1 MKKSESIAAL
11 AKALSQFQAK
21 VKQPLKD
28 KDNPFFKSKYV
39 PLENVV
45 EAITATSG
53 EYGLSFIQ
61 FPLNDPNGRVG
72 VTTLLMHE
80 SGEWIESEPI
90 FATPAK
96 QDAQGAG
103 SVITYL
109 KRYSLSALF
118 GITSD
123 EDDDG
128 NGAIHDEHS
137 QQSSQAQQQNQ
148 QPYRSNIQMPT
159 NPQEAG
165 AIQLAFGKH
174 KGKTLG
180 QIWREDMSYIQ
191 WLVDSEKT
199 DVAIREGIGMM
210 QVAAAQQQAQQ
221 KMPPQAV

>member
-11 AKALSQFQAK
+11 AKSLSQFQAK

-45 EAITATSG
+45 EAITETSG
-53 EYGLSFIQ
+53 EFGLSFIQ
-61 FPLNDPNGRVG
+61 FPLNDANGRVG
-72 VTTLLMHE
+72 ITTLLMHE

-109 KRYSLSALF
+109 KRYSLSAIF

-128 NGAIHDEHS
+128 NSAQLPS
-137 QQSSQAQQQNQ
+137 QNSQPTHHGSQNSSLITEAQLKALNSSISTAAK
-148 QPYRSNIQMPT
+148 RT
-159 NPQEAG
+159 N
-165 AIQLAFGKH
+165 
-174 KGKTLG
+174 
-180 QIWREDMSYIQ
+180 
-191 WLVDSEKT
+191 T
-199 DVAIREGIGMM
+199 DVS
-210 QVAAAQQQAQQ
+210 QVTDYAKQTFNIPVSVENKSLTKAQASQMIDFINQLQPKAG
-221 KMPPQAV
+221 